1 MRYVDI
7 LDTTNSIAIDYI
19 YVAIFSFLIA
29 AKVIPTVTPD
39 SETVSIVIVVMYYN
53 IM

>member
-19 YVAIFSFLIA
+19 YVAIFSLLIA
-29 AKVIPTVTPD
+29 AKVIPTVTLD
-39 SETVSIVIVVMYYN
+39 SQTVSYVL
-53 IM
+53 

>member
-19 YVAIFSFLIA
+19 YVAIFSLLIA
-29 AKVIPTVTPD
+29 AKVIPTVTLD
-39 SETVSIVIVVMYYN
+39 SESVSYAV
-53 IM
+53 